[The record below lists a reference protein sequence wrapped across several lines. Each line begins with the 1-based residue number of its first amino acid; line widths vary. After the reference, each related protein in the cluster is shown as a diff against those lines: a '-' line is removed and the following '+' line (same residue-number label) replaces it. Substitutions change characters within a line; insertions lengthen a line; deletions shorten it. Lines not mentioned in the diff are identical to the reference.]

1 MIDVKNVK
9 KIYKNNQEDVL
20 VLKDINL
27 KIEKGEF
34 ISIIGPSGSGK
45 STLLHILG
53 GLDGVTSGSVIVN
66 NRNIMELKE
75 EQLADYR
82 RKEVGIIFQNYN
94 LLSILNVKENIIL
107 PASIEGDK
115 IDEHYLN
122 ELIDMLGLREKITRL
137 PSELS
142 GGEQQRVAIARALI
156 MKPNIVLA
164 DEPTGNLDKKTS
176 YEVIELLKQC
186 SEKFHQTIVMVTHD
200 TELAKRTNKIYIVS
214 DGEIKNI

>member
-82 RKEVGIIFQNYN
+82 RKEIGIIFQNYN

-200 TELAKRTNKIYIVS
+200 TELAKMTDKIYIVS

>member
-1 MIDVKNVK
+1 MIEVKNVK

-94 LLSILNVKENIIL
+94 LLSILNVKENIIF

-115 IDEHYLN
+115 IDEHYLD

-176 YEVIELLKQC
+176 YEVITLLKQC

-200 TELAKRTNKIYIVS
+200 TELAKMTDKIYIVS

>member
-1 MIDVKNVK
+1 MIEVKNVK

-94 LLSILNVKENIIL
+94 LLSILNVKENIIF

-115 IDEHYLN
+115 IDEHYLD

-156 MKPNIVLA
+156 MNPNIVLA

-176 YEVIELLKQC
+176 YEVIALLKQC

-200 TELAKRTNKIYIVS
+200 TELAKMTDKIYIVS